1 MAFFNEF
8 PHTRTYDSDLAW
20 LIKRMK
26 EVLSRMDSV
35 EARMQEI
42 EQLVNDFINTLNIP
56 EEIATQLQKMID
68 DGTIGALLN
77 YLLLDSERKI
87 KRFVIPKE
95 NIEIQGPSAENLVL
109 NQGEF
114 YFVQNRNSLTVYV
127 PDSKI
132 SGCVNV
138 KNTANMTYLTRN
150 ELFVPKSLIESN
162 LISGYSFPDEEM
174 SELAVN
180 TMGATST
187 QTNGNFD
194 DLTGLKITN
203 ENHFVCKADGMHLTL
218 RLINGNANTITS
230 IGGMSLTVPLIVNDI
245 ITPTP

>member
-20 LIKRMK
+20 LIERMK
-26 EVLSRMDSV
+26 EILGRMDTL
-35 EARMQEI
+35 ENRMAALE
-42 EQLVNDFINTLNIP
+42 ELVNNFIASLDIDNLIK
-56 EEIATQLQKMID
+56 IYLQELID

-77 YLLLDSERKI
+77 HLLLESERKV

-95 NIEIQGPSAENLVL
+95 SILIQGTEARNLVL

-114 YFVQNRNSLTVYV
+114 YFIQNRNTLTVYV
-127 PDSKI
+127 PDTKL

-138 KNTANMTYLTRN
+138 KNVAYVGNTTSN
-150 ELFVPKSLIESN
+150 ELFVPKALIESN
-162 LISGYSFPDEEM
+162 LLPGYSFPDSAM
-174 SELAVN
+174 SLLAVN
-180 TMGATST
+180 TMGAAST

-203 ENHFVCKADGMHLTL
+203 ANHFECKHDGIHLTL
-218 RLINGNANTITS
+218 RLANGNENTITA
-230 IGGMSLTVPLIVNDI
+230 IGGMSLTVPLIVND
-245 ITPTP
+245 TNPTP